1 MIHFKNIKTDVLVVG
16 SGIAGL
22 CAAAEAA
29 RSGQKVLL
37 VSKSAIGKASNTYL
51 AGGFFSLATD
61 SFPEEKHFQ
70 ETIKSGRSLNNRD
83 LVRIFISQ
91 APLRIK
97 DLLALGLKGSWAKSG
112 VTCWLEGPAGGPEII
127 STLKRA
133 CRDDQIHLL
142 EKTFI
147 TDLVVRDGTCQGAIG
162 FQKEGG
168 DLLGIQAQAVILATG
183 GAGALYAIQDNAP
196 GATGD
201 GYALALEAG
210 LELLDLEFV
219 QFYPLVY
226 AGSPKARMILPTSFA
241 DLGRLT
247 NRLGEDLKEKYQL
260 HERPLAIVARD
271 RLSQALFREIL
282 LGNSIQG
289 ALLLDLRQ
297 VKDQD
302 FPLTPTLLDFYRK
315 KIGFDQV
322 PIKIMPACHHTMGGL
337 AIDRSGATAIQGLYA
352 AGECVGGIHGA
363 NRMGGNALSEALVF
377 GALAGREAARYSQ
390 SPAPSPAPSNGLDS
404 LIKEWIK
411 GRIDVFQGKK
421 KAPHSYGPLRREVER
436 ILWEQV
442 GIIRESAGL
451 EEAVASLDR
460 LRETQRQ
467 FNLDNPKVFPYVW
480 EDRNALLIGRAIA
493 AAALKRTESRGAH
506 FRSDFPRENPDW
518 LGHLYV
524 RMENGL
530 PQVSRYEPLTNQS

>member
-1 MIHFKNIKTDVLVVG
+1 MIPFHTIKTDVLVVG

-29 RSGQKVLL
+29 RSGRKVLL
-37 VSKSAIGKASNTYL
+37 VCKSAIGKASNTYL

-61 SFPEEKHFQ
+61 TFPEEKHFQ
-70 ETIKSGRSLNNRD
+70 ETIESGRSLNNRD
-83 LVRIFISQ
+83 LVRLFVSQ

-97 DLLALGLKGSWAKSG
+97 DLLVQGLKGSWAKSG
-112 VTCWLEGPAGGPEII
+112 VTCWLEGPAGGPEIVT
-127 STLKRA
+127 TLKRA
-133 CRDDQIHLL
+133 CHDAGVHIL
-142 EKTFI
+142 EKVSV
-147 TDLVVRDGTCQGAIG
+147 TDLVVRSGICHGVIG
-162 FQKEGG
+162 FKKEGG
-168 DLLGIQAQAVILATG
+168 DLFGIQAQAVILATG

-289 ALLLDLRQ
+289 ALFLDLRQ
-297 VKDQD
+297 VKDAD
-302 FPLTPTLLDFYRK
+302 FPLTPALLDFYRK

-337 AIDRSGATAIQGLYA
+337 AIDRNGATAIQGLYA

-377 GALAGREAARYSQ
+377 GALAGREAARYAQ
-390 SPAPSPAPSNGLDS
+390 SPVPSSGLDS
-404 LIKEWIK
+404 LITEWIK
-411 GRIDVFQGKK
+411 RRINRFQDKK
-421 KAPHSYGPLRREVER
+421 NAPQSYGPLRREVEQ

-451 EEAVASLDR
+451 EAAISRLDR
-460 LRETQRQ
+460 LRETHRQ
-467 FNLDNPKVFPYVW
+467 FNLDNPKGFPYAW
-480 EDRNALLIGRAIA
+480 EEGNALLIGRAIA

-506 FRSDFPRENPDW
+506 FRRDFPRENPDW

-530 PQVSRYEPLTNQS
+530 PEVVRFEPINPDS